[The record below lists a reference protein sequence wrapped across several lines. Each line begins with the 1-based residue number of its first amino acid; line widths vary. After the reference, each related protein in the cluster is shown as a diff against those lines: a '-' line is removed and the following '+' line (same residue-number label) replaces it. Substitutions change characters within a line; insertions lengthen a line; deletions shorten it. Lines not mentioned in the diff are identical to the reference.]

1 MALFKILRGSHENLP
16 DKITDGYCYFTTD
29 TGMFYI
35 DTDTGRL
42 VLNAND
48 AQTLLGK
55 TVITDVTK
63 DSVDIPTSGAVWEA
77 IKDLSAA
84 INTALNTKMDKEN
97 PRGTGYFSLNRKVG
111 SIIGEYS
118 FAEGYNTKAKT
129 IYSHTEG
136 YDTSTQGEGR
146 AAHAEG
152 SGTTASGAKSHA
164 EGTGS
169 IASNENAHAEGNASI
184 ASGLDAHAEGCG
196 TDATTAYTHA
206 EGFET
211 IASAQ
216 SAHSEGESTS
226 ASGKYAHSEGYSTAA
241 AGQSTHAEGE
251 GTKALGDYSHAEG
264 YNTTAIG
271 VKSHTE
277 GASTLAVSKNTYN
290 KSNDEIISTWNTYKF
305 SLAKGDASHVE
316 GKDNLALGTIAH
328 AEGLETIANGNASH
342 AEGTGTIADGNNMHV
357 QGKYNETTKGYAH
370 VVGWGASNND
380 RKDIHRLNTSGD
392 AWYAGKLYSNDS
404 VSAMAT
410 NITNGVDK
418 DKNDVP
424 GALRATNLPL
434 SLSSVNLYNV
444 EKQYVVNECCY
455 IDTKDEN
462 GREGYSV
469 YKCIKKI
476 DAQGIN
482 LDNTEYWENLGEISS
497 AEFLNKKIPAQGYS
511 PKAEGIGSMAIG
523 YNTKA
528 FGEYSFASGNGS
540 IVQGNAAH
548 AEGYQTKAEGN
559 VSHAEGTYT
568 KAYGDNSHAEGT
580 NSETHGADSHAE
592 GTQTATMADSA
603 HAEGKY
609 TIAYSEA
616 SHAEGRG
623 DVLFVK
629 INENSHDSVY
639 QIDKIVDNKYLNGNI
654 VYLENGVRTFA
665 TIIEINSDII
675 TLSKKINIE
684 DFPLEAIIYTSGAFN
699 NQAHSEGQ
707 NTIATGLN
715 SHAEGQSTKSV
726 GQATHAE
733 GESTIAY
740 GSASHAEGADTIAS
754 GNRSHAE
761 GYKTKAESD
770 NMHVQGKYNKTTSD
784 MAHVVGW
791 GSETEL
797 KDIHTLDTEGN
808 AWFDG
813 KVTIGNGNELLD
825 HETTIRNLNIPKSAP
840 RFVKRGDI
848 LYLFANSCFVTSN
861 DNGATFGNYI
871 ELCENETVSS
881 TDSTRVEV
889 RTITPILL
897 QDGTNRIAF
906 FYSVVYRASNK
917 AYAAI
922 RLRFIDTDNKVSDYI
937 NVIENSNYVKYTD
950 ASEDNVDRGG
960 YWEPF
965 PIYINNTLYVYYCN
979 SIYRTKHQQSV
990 DYIIYND
997 STTYPT
1003 TGKVAISAVNR
1014 AVNRRPGMPAVTK
1027 LNDKYY
1033 MVVECNDS
1041 TYIQADDYAKEQG
1054 LTVAIALFSSED
1066 GKNWEFNKLLGTNHP
1081 MKKCGAPYII
1091 ALPDGKIAFCF
1102 QCKERDENAI
1112 EGTVG
1117 YSSNNPHDRRVYT
1130 YISKENTGEPKDRT
1144 YEPINIY
1151 NYAPN
1156 EAGYWPGLFELDG
1169 VLYTMFTHCLNNTYT
1184 AGSESYTT
1192 LGNVIIANKAL
1203 LNEIL
1208 YVHNGEGTYSTEE
1221 NMFVQATGKYSHAE
1235 GVDSVAGGL
1244 CTHSEGYGTQATKD
1258 AAHAEGKFTIASGLE
1273 SHAEGYGS
1281 VAGKTGNV
1289 TPSTN
1294 TTAKDGRFAH
1304 AEGHATKAS
1313 GHAAHSEGL
1322 QTEAQGNYSHTEG
1335 KSTLAI
1341 GDASHS
1347 EGVFEGVS
1355 ADKSYQH
1362 ITLDNYGSRGN
1373 YSHTEGGSTGATG
1386 AYSHAEGQYSL
1397 AAKAQAHAEGFGTQ
1411 AHGQGSHSEGVR
1423 TVAGVSGQNAAG
1435 QHAEGAD
1442 TVAIGN
1448 RAHAEGNKTRAQGNH
1463 SHAEGNSSNKAPSN
1477 VDINTVI
1484 SEFNK
1489 KPFSIAYGTASHV
1502 EGADN
1507 LAIGEKSHAEGY
1519 DNIAYNEAAH
1529 VEGRSN
1535 SAFGISSHAEG
1546 STTIADGSSS
1556 HSEGS
1561 YTLAAGYTA
1570 HAEGYGDN
1578 APISIKITTDD
1589 FNSYI
1594 SSTPLSSSYINKIL
1608 SYNNNFAKI
1617 INIDI
1622 ESQKIFIDQ
1631 PFDDYVENIS
1641 ATIYSSGAIGNYSHS
1656 EGFQNRA
1663 IGIGSHSEGY
1673 KTISFGDYS
1682 HTEGYNTQSI
1692 GNYSHAEGENNAT
1705 GVYIEITQDELNE
1718 VPTITFDPGLEL
1730 DTSYSKG
1737 TVAKYAYDAMLNDN
1751 LIYYI
1756 AINEPSYAWDIDDW
1770 EELKWDSGKLIT
1782 AAKAAHVEG
1791 SYNNAGGLT
1800 SHAEGWST
1808 QSLGNYSHS
1817 EGYDTEAKATASH
1830 AEGYSTTA
1838 NGKYSHVE
1846 GEGSAAD
1853 GYASHAEGNSW
1864 AQSDYS
1870 HAEGQGSVYDYS
1882 VTDSELL
1889 TLNLPQIYFNSE
1901 IDGDMQYGRNMI
1913 VIYNNQPYIATKE
1926 LSFASNPN
1934 DWSLCLKDEDNK
1946 WIISDSRYSH
1956 AEGYRT
1962 SAKNLAS
1969 HSEGL
1974 ETKAWGSAS
1983 HAEGNKTIAQ
1993 GHDSHAEGLET
2004 IAYKT
2009 WSHSEG
2015 YKTSALGVAS
2025 HVEGSRTIAAGR
2037 RSHAENSY
2045 TIAYGDNSHA
2055 EGYGGEQTQTILL
2068 SGNKNQLSYRISSDL
2083 TEEALINGIVVY
2095 NNMAAKI
2102 ISYTDGEVVVDRT
2115 LSEYLNL
2122 ENAKCKLYQFGSLGE
2137 YSHSEGYKTKSIG
2150 IASHSE
2156 GTETQAIGHASH
2168 SEGHSTIANETYSH
2182 AEGHKT
2188 QANGE
2193 ASHAEGSNTVTS
2205 GRRAHSE
2212 GYATRAESDDMH
2224 VQGRYNKTTEGMAHV
2239 VGWGTASQP
2248 KDIHTLDTEGN
2259 AWFAGTIT
2267 GTQVYGAVWNDYAEY
2282 RDQIETIEPG
2292 YCVVS
2297 ADNGQVSKTTEKF
2310 QVCDGIVS
2318 DTFGFAIGET
2328 DNCKTPLAV
2337 AGRVLAYCEGD
2348 RLDYHAGDTVCAGPN
2363 GKVTKMT
2370 REEIREWPDRIVGTV
2385 SEIPLYETWGT
2396 GNVAVNGRIWIKIK

>member
-1 MALFKILRGSHENLP
+1 MALFKILRGSKENLP
-16 DKITDGYCYFTTD
+16 EKKTDGYCYFTTD

-35 DTDTGRL
+35 DISDNERL
-42 VLNAND
+42 ALNAND

-55 TVITDVTK
+55 TVIADITK

-97 PRGTGYFSLNRKVG
+97 PTGTGAFSLNRKNNTT
-111 SIIGEYS
+111 IGKYS
-118 FAEGYNTKAKT
+118 FAEGYNTKAQAV
-129 IYSHTEG
+129 YSHTEG
-136 YDTSTQGEGR
+136 YDTSTQEDGR

-152 SGTTASGAKSHA
+152 GGTTASGAKSHA

-196 TDATTAYTHA
+196 TDAIAAYTHA

-211 IASAQ
+211 TAYAQ
-216 SAHSEGESTS
+216 SAHSEGEFTS

-392 AWYAGKLYSNDS
+392 AWYAGKLYSNNS

-434 SLSSVNLYNV
+434 SLSSVNLYNA

-476 DAQGIN
+476 DTQGIN

-592 GTQTATMADSA
+592 GTQTTAMADSA

-623 DVLFVK
+623 NILFVK

-639 QIDKIVDNKYLNGNI
+639 QIDKIVDNTYLNGNI

-665 TIIEINSDII
+665 TITEISSDII

-684 DFPLEAIIYTSGAFN
+684 TFPLEAIIYTSGAFN

-715 SHAEGQSTKSV
+715 SHSEGQSTRAI
-726 GQATHAE
+726 GQGAHSE
-733 GESTIAY
+733 GVRTIAS
-740 GSASHAEGADTIAS
+740 GVASHVEGADTIAS

-761 GYKTKAESD
+761 G
-770 NMHVQGKYNKTTSD
+770 
-784 MAHVVGW
+784 
-791 GSETEL
+791 
-797 KDIHTLDTEGN
+797 
-808 AWFDG
+808 
-813 KVTIGNGNELLD
+813 D
-825 HETTIRNLNIPKSAP
+825 H
-840 RFVKRGDI
+840 
-848 LYLFANSCFVTSN
+848 
-861 DNGATFGNYI
+861 
-871 ELCENETVSS
+871 
-881 TDSTRVEV
+881 
-889 RTITPILL
+889 
-897 QDGTNRIAF
+897 
-906 FYSVVYRASNK
+906 
-917 AYAAI
+917 
-922 RLRFIDTDNKVSDYI
+922 
-937 NVIENSNYVKYTD
+937 
-950 ASEDNVDRGG
+950 
-960 YWEPF
+960 
-965 PIYINNTLYVYYCN
+965 
-979 SIYRTKHQQSV
+979 
-990 DYIIYND
+990 
-997 STTYPT
+997 
-1003 TGKVAISAVNR
+1003 
-1014 AVNRRPGMPAVTK
+1014 
-1027 LNDKYY
+1027 
-1033 MVVECNDS
+1033 
-1041 TYIQADDYAKEQG
+1041 
-1054 LTVAIALFSSED
+1054 
-1066 GKNWEFNKLLGTNHP
+1066 
-1081 MKKCGAPYII
+1081 
-1091 ALPDGKIAFCF
+1091 
-1102 QCKERDENAI
+1102 
-1112 EGTVG
+1112 
-1117 YSSNNPHDRRVYT
+1117 
-1130 YISKENTGEPKDRT
+1130 
-1144 YEPINIY
+1144 
-1151 NYAPN
+1151 
-1156 EAGYWPGLFELDG
+1156 
-1169 VLYTMFTHCLNNTYT
+1169 
-1184 AGSESYTT
+1184 
-1192 LGNVIIANKAL
+1192 
-1203 LNEIL
+1203 
-1208 YVHNGEGTYSTEE
+1208 
-1221 NMFVQATGKYSHAE
+1221 
-1235 GVDSVAGGL
+1235 
-1244 CTHSEGYGTQATKD
+1244 
-1258 AAHAEGKFTIASGLE
+1258 TIAS
-1273 SHAEGYGS
+1273 
-1281 VAGKTGNV
+1281 
-1289 TPSTN
+1289 
-1294 TTAKDGRFAH
+1294 
-1304 AEGHATKAS
+1304 
-1313 GHAAHSEGL
+1313 
-1322 QTEAQGNYSHTEG
+1322 
-1335 KSTLAI
+1335 
-1341 GDASHS
+1341 
-1347 EGVFEGVS
+1347 
-1355 ADKSYQH
+1355 
-1362 ITLDNYGSRGN
+1362 
-1373 YSHTEGGSTGATG
+1373 
-1386 AYSHAEGQYSL
+1386 
-1397 AAKAQAHAEGFGTQ
+1397 
-1411 AHGQGSHSEGVR
+1411 
-1423 TVAGVSGQNAAG
+1423 
-1435 QHAEGAD
+1435 
-1442 TVAIGN
+1442 GN

-1484 SEFNK
+1484 SESNK

-1519 DNIAYNEAAH
+1519 DNIAYSEAAH
-1529 VEGRSN
+1529 VEGKSN
-1535 SAFGISSHAEG
+1535 SAFGASSHAEG
-1546 STTIADGSSS
+1546 STTIASESSS

-1561 YTLAAGYTA
+1561 YTLAVGYAA
-1570 HAEGYGDN
+1570 HAEGYGDH

-1594 SSTPLSSSYINKIL
+1594 SSTPLSSSYIDKIL

-1622 ESQKIFIDQ
+1622 ESQKIFVDQ
-1631 PFDDYVENIS
+1631 LLSDYVENVP
-1641 ATIYSSGAIGNYSHS
+1641 ATIYSSGAIGDYSHS

-1663 IGIGSHSEGY
+1663 IGSGSHSEGY
-1673 KTISFGDYS
+1673 QTISLGDYS

-1692 GNYSHAEGENNAT
+1692 GNYSHTEGENNAT

-1718 VPTITFDPGLEL
+1718 APTITFDAGLEL

-1737 TVAKYAYDAMLNDN
+1737 TVAKYGDD

-1782 AAKAAHVEG
+1782 AAEAAHVEG

-1830 AEGYSTTA
+1830 SEGYSTTA
-1838 NGKYSHVE
+1838 SGK
-1846 GEGSAAD
+1846 
-1853 GYASHAEGNSW
+1853 
-1864 AQSDYS
+1864 YS
-1870 HAEGQGSVYDYS
+1870 HAEGRGT
-1882 VTDSELL
+1882 VTSSESGHSEGQY
-1889 TLNLPQIYFNSE
+1889 TEASGNSAHAE
-1901 IDGDMQYGRNMI
+1901 GLRSKAKGG
-1913 VIYNNQPYIATKE
+1913 
-1926 LSFASNPN
+1926 
-1934 DWSLCLKDEDNK
+1934 
-1946 WIISDSRYSH
+1946 YSH
-1956 AEGYRT
+1956 AEGEETVSKGKGSHTEGYQTETNDAYAHAEGKGSKT
-1962 SAKNLAS
+1962 STNAQAAHAEGVGTQANSHGA
-1969 HSEGL
+1969 HSEGR
-1974 ETKAWGSAS
+1974 ESIAAADSA
-1983 HAEGNKTIAQ
+1983 HAEGKQTKAGYDINNNVVAASY
-1993 GHDSHAEGLET
+1993 GSHAEGLGS
-2004 IAYKT
+2004 K
-2009 WSHSEG
+2009 
-2015 YKTSALGVAS
+2015 AS
-2025 HVEGSRTIAAGR
+2025 
-2037 RSHAENSY
+2037 
-2045 TIAYGDNSHA
+2045 
-2055 EGYGGEQTQTILL
+2055 
-2068 SGNKNQLSYRISSDL
+2068 K
-2083 TEEALINGIVVY
+2083 
-2095 NNMAAKI
+2095 
-2102 ISYTDGEVVVDRT
+2102 
-2115 LSEYLNL
+2115 
-2122 ENAKCKLYQFGSLGE
+2122 
-2137 YSHSEGYKTKSIG
+2137 
-2150 IASHSE
+2150 
-2156 GTETQAIGHASH
+2156 
-2168 SEGHSTIANETYSH
+2168 
-2182 AEGHKT
+2182 
-2188 QANGE
+2188 E
-2193 ASHAEGSNTVTS
+2193 ASHAEGKNTNAHGISAHAEGQETKALANNAHAEGNYSEAVGITSHAEGYSSIAYGTGSHVEGGKNEGFNSYAHVEGAHNKVYARQGHAEGYGNIAGILSAYEHDKAIDEKHKIGDADKPAYSKILASHAEGFNTQSTAQASHSEGIYTKASNTGAHAEGYGIKEIYNYTPITIEGTEIPDNDGNRYYIRSNNQWVYAKPKTTKLDVQYYVRS
-2205 GRRAHSE
+2205 KSPISKTCGTEASSLGSHAEGVRTQSKSYGTHSEGRETIAAADSAHAEGYMTRAGIDSNEAVYKYSYGAHAEGVRTQALHHGTHAEGREGIALGDASHVEGWYTIAIGNYSHAEGKDNKVGISIEIDPNLDYNLDSTKKYSYQSIVKVNDTYYYNNIPYTMSNFNEESWLPLQYLCDKIKTNDADEQVSVSIYILKSINSDGAHAEGVRTQAINHCAHAEGREGIALGDASHVEGWHTIASSLAAHAEGSNTDARGAAAHSE
-2212 GYATRAESDDMH
+2212 GYYTISKGLGAHAEGTAYEQIDEDTQEIIKRIQIIGEGKGAHAEGRGTQTQGDGAHAEGDRTRAQGTAAHAEGGETYAHYYCHAEGQKTMAGRGTGTTYAAHAEGIRSSATSIGSHARGFESIASGYYSSA
-2224 VQGRYNKTTEGMAHV
+2224 VGNGTIAFKANQFVCGAYNALDCGGFYKGAYNAETTYKVNNIVKFNQALFKCKTTTIGNPPPNSNSALGSNASNDYWEFYNGALDDGNNKYAFI
-2239 VGWGTASQP
+2239 VGNGTS
-2248 KDIHTLDTEGN
+2248 DTARSN
-2259 AWFAGTIT
+2259 AMTVAWDGEVKANT
-2267 GTQVYGAVWNDYAEY
+2267 VYGAVWNDYAEY
-2282 RDQIETIEPG
+2282 RDQTEIIEPG

-2385 SEIPLYETWGT
+2385 SEIPMYETWGT